1 MTNSVLLV
9 DDDAAVREA
18 LGQTLELA
26 GLQPI
31 LASSFISARDHI
43 SPAFEGVVVSDI
55 RMQGK
60 DGFALLAFAQEI
72 DVDLPV
78 VLLTGEGDVR
88 MAVRS
93 MSAGAFDFL
102 EKPCD
107 PKHFTEV
114 VEKALKTRA
123 LVLENRRL
131 KAQLDQAQHEKIGF
145 LGVSSAAKRLREAI
159 RRASRVATPVL
170 ICGEPGTGRGHVARL
185 IEDLRGSG
193 TIFKR
198 FDCISPMDWGA
209 AQQSLGLETILFC
222 DVERLD
228 VADQARLARFLTE
241 HPNAPVYAT
250 GGSALEAEFQA
261 RRFNDTLF
269 YALGVV
275 RINVPPLA
283 ERTEDIPILF
293 DKFLRE
299 EIDAGA
305 YVTSME
311 GQAATRGL
319 ASLEWSGNLRALRNH
334 AKRVAWGLN
343 EQQVDASLKAQ
354 LERVERGILQDTL
367 KRHNG
372 NATEAAL
379 ALGLP
384 RKTLYD
390 RMARLGIRPENF
402 R

>member
-1 MTNSVLLV
+1 MTVCVLLV
-9 DDDAAVREA
+9 DDDEAVRDA

-31 LASSFISARDHI
+31 LTASFIAARDHI
-43 SPAFEGVVVSDI
+43 TAAFEGIVVSDI

-60 DGFALLAFAQEI
+60 DGFALLAFAQAC
-72 DVDLPV
+72 DPDLPV

-88 MAVRS
+88 MAVRG
-93 MSAGAFDFL
+93 MSSGAFDFL

-107 PKHFTEV
+107 PSHFTEV

-131 KAQLDQAQHEKIGF
+131 KAQLDHAQHEKIGF
-145 LGVSSAAKRLREAI
+145 LGVSAAARRLREAI

-170 ICGEPGTGRGHVARL
+170 ICGEAGTGRGHVARL
-185 IEDLRGSG
+185 IENLRGSG
-193 TIFKR
+193 TILKR
-198 FDCISPMDWGA
+198 IDCISPMDWQAVQG
-209 AQQSLGLETILFC
+209 SIGFETILFC

-228 VADQARLARFLTE
+228 PADQVKLARFLSD

-250 GGSALEAEFQA
+250 GGPDLEAEFQA
-261 RRFNDTLF
+261 QRFNDTLF

-275 RINVPPLA
+275 RINVPSLT
-283 ERTEDIPILF
+283 ERAEDIPILF

-305 YVTSME
+305 FVTSIE

-319 ASLEWSGNLRALRNH
+319 ASLDWSGNLRALRNY

-343 EQQVDASLKAQ
+343 EREVDSSLKAQ

-372 NATEAAL
+372 KAADAAQ

-384 RKTLYD
+384 RKTFYD
-390 RMARLGIRPENF
+390 RMARLNIRPENF